1 MLVDEVNDAD
11 RAWLDFE
18 MEETQLKLDL
28 SDALML
34 DLVMEVVRFIQA
46 RE

>member
-28 SDALML
+28 SDTLML

>member
-11 RAWLDFE
+11 RGWLDFE

-28 SDALML
+28 SDTLML